1 MNSKFEKYEYLF
13 PERVYHC
20 PCLRLAIEEC
30 FFNEENS
37 RIANIAYYLADF
49 EFKNK
54 LLMSIIFS
62 AILGENKEYRLFS
75 CEAHLRTIILG
86 MRKFVCMS
94 VENEQTVS
102 IEYSNKKEVYCV
114 GCVRHYML
122 LAYNFFEF
130 VQF

>member
-1 MNSKFEKYEYLF
+1 M
-13 PERVYHC
+13 
-20 PCLRLAIEEC
+20 
-30 FFNEENS
+30 FFNEDNS
-37 RIANIAYYLADF
+37 SIADIACYLTDF

-54 LLMSIIFS
+54 LLMSRIFS
-62 AILGENKEYRLFS
+62 TRVGESKKHCLFS

-86 MRKFVCMS
+86 IRKFACTS

-102 IEYSNKKEVYCV
+102 IEYSNKKEVYCID
-114 GCVRHYML
+114 CVRHYML